1 MIPLA
6 AIPWAIAAVAIIGGA
21 GGTLWYRDQFH
32 QCQLSIVTDAV
43 KAQER
48 ARTLREADEAFT
60 SKLEDTAKGIKDAI
74 RDESTNT
81 QVALA
86 KVKGNKDCVT
96 TPAAR
101 AYIDGVVPKPGGQ
114 APVRK

>member
-1 MIPLA
+1 MSPL
-6 AIPWAIAAVAIIGGA
+6 AIPWIIAAGALVIGA

-86 KVKGNKDCVT
+86 KVKSDPNCRN
-96 TPAAR
+96 TPAAS
-101 AYIDGVVPKPGGQ
+101 AFDSGVVPKPASK
-114 APVRK
+114 APVR